1 MLITS
6 LVMSLNQLLPVA
18 ILLVLLQVVKKQSAL
33 KIGAA
38 LVIGALMSFL
48 YMQSASWVSQW
59 FEHQGLE
66 YSQIGL
72 CIAIFIAVLVFAVKQ
87 QSAAFYIAVISTITL
102 YLSHYII
109 YLTSFWQNNDAGQS
123 LFIGTLLGVGIC
135 LSFSVLLYFLM
146 NVIKHRFGMYP
157 HFTLLA
163 FNSAAKLLVALD
175 LASQIDLITKTAT
188 VWDLRD
194 LLSENSELGRVLR
207 ALVGYEATP
216 DLMSVLIYSTSS
228 VIFLLLCYVISASI
242 SKERV

>member
-33 KIGAA
+33 KIGSA

-72 CIAIFIAVLVFAVKQ
+72 CITIFIAVLVFALKQ
-87 QSAAFYIAVISTITL
+87 KSAAFYIAVISTVTL

-109 YLTSFWQNNDAGQS
+109 YLTSFWQNSDAGQS
-123 LFIGTLLGVGIC
+123 LFIGTLLGSGIC

-146 NVIKHRFGMYP
+146 NAIKYRFGMYP
-157 HFTLLA
+157 LFTLLA

-175 LASQIDLITKTAT
+175 LASQIDLITNTAT

-228 VIFLLLCYVISASI
+228 VLFLLLCYVIPASI
-242 SKERV
+242 TKERV

>member
-18 ILLVLLQVVKKQSAL
+18 ILLVLLQVVAKQSRAQVWF
-33 KIGAA
+33 A
-38 LVIGALMSFL
+38 LVIAAVMSFL

-72 CIAIFIAVLVFAVKQ
+72 CVSAFVAALVFAIKQ
-87 QSAAFYIAVISTITL
+87 KTAAFYVAVISTTTL

-109 YLTSFWQNNDAGQS
+109 YLTSFWQNSDVGQS

-135 LSFSVLLYFLM
+135 LSFSVLLYFFM
-146 NVIKHRFGMYP
+146 NAIKQRFGIYP
-157 HFTLLA
+157 LLVLLA
-163 FNSAAKLLVALD
+163 LNSAAKLLVALD
-175 LASQIDLITKTAT
+175 LASQIDLITNTAT

-194 LLSENSELGRVLR
+194 ILSENSELGRVLR

-216 DLMSVLIYSTSS
+216 DFISVLIYSMSS
-228 VIFLLLCYVISASI
+228 TLFLSFCYFIPASI
-242 SKERV
+242 TEERV

>member
-1 MLITS
+1 
-6 LVMSLNQLLPVA
+6 MSLNQLLPVA
-18 ILLVLLQVVKKQSAL
+18 ILLVLLQVVKKQSFLRIWSAL
-33 KIGAA
+33 IVGA
-38 LVIGALMSFL
+38 VMSFL
-48 YMQSASWVSQW
+48 YMQSASWISQW

-66 YSQIGL
+66 YSQMGL
-72 CIAIFIAVLVFAVKQ
+72 CITIFIAVLVFAIRQK
-87 QSAAFYIAVISTITL
+87 SAAFYIAVISTITL

-146 NVIKHRFGMYP
+146 NAIKHRFGMYP
-157 HFTLLA
+157 LLTLLA
-163 FNSAAKLLVALD
+163 LNCAAKLLVALD
-175 LASQIDLITKTAT
+175 FASQIDLITNTTT

-228 VIFLLLCYVISASI
+228 LLFLLFCYFIPALI
-242 SKERV
+242 TKERV

>member
-33 KIGAA
+33 KIGSA
-38 LVIGALMSFL
+38 LLIGALMSFL

-72 CIAIFIAVLVFAVKQ
+72 CITIFIAVLVFAIKQ
-87 QSAAFYIAVISTITL
+87 KSAAFYVAVISTITL

-146 NVIKHRFGMYP
+146 NAIKYRFGMYP
-157 HFTLLA
+157 LFIFLA
-163 FNSAAKLLVALD
+163 LNSAAKLLVALD
-175 LASQIDLITKTAT
+175 LASQIDLVTSTAT

-194 LLSENSELGRVLR
+194 LLGENSELGRVLR

-228 VIFLLLCYVISASI
+228 VIFLSLCYVIPASI
-242 SKERV
+242 SKEPV

>member
-1 MLITS
+1 
-6 LVMSLNQLLPVA
+6 MSLNQLLPVA

-33 KIGAA
+33 KIGSA
-38 LVIGALMSFL
+38 LLIGALMSFL

-72 CIAIFIAVLVFAVKQ
+72 CITIFIAVLVFAIKQ
-87 QSAAFYIAVISTITL
+87 KSAAFYIAVISTITL

-109 YLTSFWQNNDAGQS
+109 YLTSFWQSNDAGQS

-135 LSFSVLLYFLM
+135 LSFSVLLCFLM
-146 NVIKHRFGMYP
+146 NAIKHRFGMYP
-157 HFTLLA
+157 LFTLLA

-175 LASQIDLITKTAT
+175 LASQIDLITNTAT

-194 LLSENSELGRVLR
+194 VLSENSELGRVLR

-228 VIFLLLCYVISASI
+228 VIFLSLCYVISASI

>member
-33 KIGAA
+33 KIGSA
-38 LVIGALMSFL
+38 LLIGALMSFM

-72 CIAIFIAVLVFAVKQ
+72 CITIFIAVLVFAIKQ
-87 QSAAFYIAVISTITL
+87 KSAAFYIAVISTITL

-109 YLTSFWQNNDAGQS
+109 YLTSFWQSNDAGQS

-146 NVIKHRFGMYP
+146 NAIKHRFGMYP
-157 HFTLLA
+157 LFTLLA

-175 LASQIDLITKTAT
+175 LASQIDLITNTST
-188 VWDLRD
+188 VWDLRN

-228 VIFLLLCYVISASI
+228 VLFLLLCYVIPASI
-242 SKERV
+242 TKERV

>member
-33 KIGAA
+33 KIGSA
-38 LVIGALMSFL
+38 LLIGALMSFM

-72 CIAIFIAVLVFAVKQ
+72 CITIFIAVLVFAIKQ
-87 QSAAFYIAVISTITL
+87 KSAAFYIAVISTITL

-109 YLTSFWQNNDAGQS
+109 YLTSFWQSNDAGQS

-135 LSFSVLLYFLM
+135 LSFSVLLYFLI
-146 NVIKHRFGMYP
+146 NSIKHRFGMYP
-157 HFTLLA
+157 LFTLLA

-175 LASQIDLITKTAT
+175 LASQIDLITNTAT

-194 LLSENSELGRVLR
+194 VLSENSELGRVLR

-228 VIFLLLCYVISASI
+228 VIFLSLCYVISASI

>member
-33 KIGAA
+33 KIGSA
-38 LVIGALMSFL
+38 LLIGALMSFL

-59 FEHQGLE
+59 FEHEGLE

-72 CIAIFIAVLVFAVKQ
+72 CITIFIAVLVFAIRQK
-87 QSAAFYIAVISTITL
+87 STAFYIAVISTITL

-146 NVIKHRFGMYP
+146 NAIKYRFGMYP
-157 HFTLLA
+157 LFILLA
-163 FNSAAKLLVALD
+163 LNSAAKLLVALD
-175 LASQIDLITKTAT
+175 LASQIDLITSTAT

-194 LLSENSELGRVLR
+194 LLGENSELGRVLR

-228 VIFLLLCYVISASI
+228 VLFLSLCYLISASI

>member
-1 MLITS
+1 
-6 LVMSLNQLLPVA
+6 MSLNQLLPVA

-33 KIGAA
+33 KIGSA
-38 LVIGALMSFL
+38 LLIGALMSFM

-72 CIAIFIAVLVFAVKQ
+72 CITIFIAVLVFAIKQ
-87 QSAAFYIAVISTITL
+87 KSAAFYIAVISTITL

-109 YLTSFWQNNDAGQS
+109 YLTSFWQSNDAGQS

-135 LSFSVLLYFLM
+135 LSFSVLLYFII
-146 NVIKHRFGMYP
+146 NSIKHRFGMYP
-157 HFTLLA
+157 LFTLLA

-175 LASQIDLITKTAT
+175 LASQIDLITNTAT

-194 LLSENSELGRVLR
+194 VLSENSELGRVLR

-228 VIFLLLCYVISASI
+228 VIFLSLCYVISASI

>member
-18 ILLVLLQVVKKQSAL
+18 ILLVLLQVFKKQSSLRICSAVL
-33 KIGAA
+33 IGA
-38 LVIGALMSFL
+38 VMSFL

-72 CIAIFIAVLVFAVKQ
+72 CITIFIAVLVFALKQ
-87 QSAAFYIAVISTITL
+87 KSAAFYIAVISTVTL

-109 YLTSFWQNNDAGQS
+109 YLTSFWQNSDAGQS
-123 LFIGTLLGVGIC
+123 LFIGTLLGSGIC

-146 NVIKHRFGMYP
+146 NTIKYSFGMYP
-157 HFTLLA
+157 LFTLLA

-175 LASQIDLITKTAT
+175 LASQIDLITNTST

-194 LLSENSELGRVLR
+194 VLSENSELGRVLR

-228 VIFLLLCYVISASI
+228 VLFLLLCYVIPASI
-242 SKERV
+242 TKERV